1 MATPGARRRSGPGA
15 VWVAAIVVGAVAGV
29 VAAFA
34 ASITVFFART
44 VVTPPRRRL
53 EDVRI
58 LGHNDHTITLS
69 ATLDSLTPGEY
80 SLWFREDHGHARV
93 GEILSYSPE
102 TVTRRLLGIDFGQLD
117 GARAG
122 RFSGWFYL
130 SPGELSVPWEDV
142 EVQTE
147 LGPAPAWLV
156 PSETASGLWVIQV
169 HGRAVRRQ
177 EALRA
182 IPVFRE
188 AGYTSL
194 LISYRNDGDAPESAD
209 HRYALGDAEWRDV
222 ESAMEFALERGAS
235 EIVLMGWSMGGAT
248 VLQALTRSPLA
259 SHVRGVVLDSPVVD
273 WVTALHYQGR
283 ANRLPAPIRLG
294 VLRLLSS
301 AWAGHITGLKDPI
314 DLGRLDLVTRARE
327 LTVPILLLHS
337 EDDGFVPATAS
348 EALARARPDIVT
360 FEHFRTARHTKLWNY
375 DRERWESAIRG
386 WLSRLP

>member
-1 MATPGARRRSGPGA
+1 MVTPVARPRSGPRA
-15 VWVAAIVVGAVAGV
+15 VWVAAIILGTLAAA

-44 VVTPPRRRL
+44 VVTPPRRRP

-58 LGHNDHTITLS
+58 LGHDDHSITLS

-93 GEILSYSPE
+93 GEILAYDSE
-102 TVTRRLLGIDFGQLD
+102 TVTRRLLAVDFGQLD

-130 SPGELSVPWEDV
+130 SPGELGVPWENV

-156 PSETASGLWVIQV
+156 PAETGDGRWVIQV

-188 AGYTSL
+188 VGYTSL
-194 LISYRNDGDAPESAD
+194 LISYRNDGDAPESVD
-209 HRYALGDAEWRDV
+209 HRYTLGDAEWRDV
-222 ESAMEFALERGAS
+222 EAAMAFAIERGAS

-248 VLQALTRSPLA
+248 VLQALTRSDLA
-259 SHVRGVVLDSPVVD
+259 VHVRGIVLDSPVVD

-283 ANRLPAPIRLG
+283 ANRLPVPIRLG

-301 AWAGHITGLKDPI
+301 PRARVITGLKDPI
-314 DLGRLDLVTRARE
+314 DLDRLDLVARARE
-327 LTVPILLLHS
+327 LDVPILLLHS

-360 FEHFRTARHTKLWNY
+360 FEHFLTARHTKLWNY
-375 DRERWESAIRG
+375 DRSRWESAIRD
-386 WLSRLP
+386 WLTRLA